1 MVPLGFASELRGAG
15 RTEVS
20 KGAANFIGLRL
31 ERSAGMSNFKKL
43 SDALQFAP
51 EKMKK
56 NGIFETERFFC
67 DTYCFEPGQTQ
78 SPHTHA
84 REDKIYYVIEGRG
97 MFTVGEEERELGPGE
112 IALAPAGQNHGV
124 VNRSQQRLVTLVFV
138 TPKPH
143 R

>member
-1 MVPLGFASELRGAG
+1 
-15 RTEVS
+15 
-20 KGAANFIGLRL
+20 
-31 ERSAGMSNFKKL
+31 MSHFKTL
-43 SDALQFAP
+43 SDAMQFSS

-56 NGIFETERFFC
+56 NGVFETEHFFC

-84 REDKIYYVIEGRG
+84 REDKIYYVVEGRG
-97 MFTVGEEERELGPGE
+97 MFTVGDEERELGPGE

-124 VNRSQQRLVTLVFV
+124 ANRGAQRLVTLVFV

-143 R
+143 H